1 MQAIRKFI
9 ALSLTTS
16 AGIAT
21 AWGSVWAAE
30 GVTGR
35 IQAGLGAAAAPSG
48 YAQGTTDLPTLV
60 GSLINQG
67 FGILG
72 VLLLG
77 LLLYGGILWMTARG
91 ESDKVKKATGVIR
104 DAIIGLVIIVL
115 AYALAA
121 FVIASLGNATTGG
134 TGGTGTP

>member
-1 MQAIRKFI
+1 MQAIRKII
-9 ALSLTTS
+9 AFSLTTS

-21 AWGSVWAAE
+21 AWGSVLAAE
-30 GVTGR
+30 NVTTR
-35 IQAGLGAAAAPSG
+35 IQKGLGAAAEPSG

-60 GSLINQG
+60 GALINQG

-72 VLLLG
+72 ILLLG